1 MMIKK
6 ISIFIGGILL
16 ICQSSKAYDFKVD
29 GIYYQYNAKD
39 ITVSVTFGDNYY
51 QTPGQDPYYD
61 TYKGSISVPSEI
73 TYNGRILPVKGIA
86 DRAFYNC
93 NNLSSISLPNTITSI
108 GSSAFEGCTNL
119 SSISLPTTITSIGS
133 NAFKDCVSLCSIAI
147 PDNVSVIENCTFYGC
162 THLSSIS
169 LPNTMTSIGSSAF
182 EGCTSLSQI
191 DLPNSI
197 KSIETKAF
205 YNSGLLS
212 LSLLRLPYSYHEP
225 LYIHESA
232 FDNCSELV
240 SAEICG
246 SLEGNFRNCI
256 KLEKVS
262 FGTINRIGYDSF
274 KGSKNISHI
283 IYYAQPWRLPSSR
296 NSWFDAFDS
305 LSISQIEIY
314 SDFISEINT
323 KSIDTLTIGGL
334 CSRISLS
341 DSVWNKLK
349 AICLKY
355 PIPIPKVDITI
366 PNNVYINVPC
376 YVPKNHSAIYA
387 ASEKWRP
394 FFNIIEAE
402 MDNINGL
409 QKKDIG
415 SVSDFIDLDDRQ
427 VFVMGYIIGSC
438 STNIEHADFEAP
450 FELSSAILLA
460 DNSEERD
467 TDKMISIGMKSGS
480 NFRKDVNLKD
490 HPENKGRL
498 LCVYGYKVKYLG
510 ISGIK
515 DVGYY
520 FLLES
525 ENGALTNIELPF
537 SEKKNPIQYYN
548 IVGEKLNTLQKGI
561 NIVRY
566 TNGEVK
572 KILKK

>member
-61 TYKGSISVPSEI
+61 TYKGRISVPSEI

-93 NNLSSISLPNTITSI
+93 NNLSSISLPNTITSIGSSAFEGCTNLSSISLPTTITSI

-314 SDFISEINT
+314 F
-323 KSIDTLTIGGL
+323 
-334 CSRISLS
+334 
-341 DSVWNKLK
+341 
-349 AICLKY
+349 
-355 PIPIPKVDITI
+355 
-366 PNNVYINVPC
+366 
-376 YVPKNHSAIYA
+376 
-387 ASEKWRP
+387 
-394 FFNIIEAE
+394 
-402 MDNINGL
+402 
-409 QKKDIG
+409 
-415 SVSDFIDLDDRQ
+415 
-427 VFVMGYIIGSC
+427 
-438 STNIEHADFEAP
+438 
-450 FELSSAILLA
+450 
-460 DNSEERD
+460 
-467 TDKMISIGMKSGS
+467 
-480 NFRKDVNLKD
+480 
-490 HPENKGRL
+490 
-498 LCVYGYKVKYLG
+498 
-510 ISGIK
+510 
-515 DVGYY
+515 
-520 FLLES
+520 
-525 ENGALTNIELPF
+525 
-537 SEKKNPIQYYN
+537 
-548 IVGEKLNTLQKGI
+548 
-561 NIVRY
+561 
-566 TNGEVK
+566 
-572 KILKK
+572 